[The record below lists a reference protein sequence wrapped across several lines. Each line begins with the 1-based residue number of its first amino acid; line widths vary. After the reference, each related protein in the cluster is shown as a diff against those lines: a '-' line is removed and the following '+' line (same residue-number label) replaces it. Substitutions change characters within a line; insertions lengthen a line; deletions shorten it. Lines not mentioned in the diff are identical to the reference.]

1 MTATRETEAF
11 EEWLRTHNGFY
22 HANVHL
28 RHDED
33 SGYHLR
39 TTAPLPPETLTV
51 STPHSLALSYLN
63 ALVDD
68 AFPVFKQQKHRFKV
82 EAIGFFYLMAQ
93 YINREQSFWKPY
105 LDTLPCPYQ
114 ELTEALF
121 FEHEEDVAW
130 LEDTDVWRTV
140 CARAQVYEMYHRDGI
155 EVLREAGIDTQPYTW
170 HLFKWA
176 ATIYASRSFSSRSLR
191 PTSNK
196 YWAAYKSRPSD
207 GTRQAVLLDMCHAS
221 AEDLHFPVLFPG
233 LDAANHSPDAKV
245 DWTFDPGRFT
255 INLSTESEGL
265 QAGDEFFN
273 NYGAKGNGELLIGYG
288 FCIPDNPHDTVG
300 MTLKAP
306 PTSLQ
311 SKLHSTHPG
320 YFTNEGNWNPKKAT
334 FYLKRPHTTP
344 QTTSGLSQ
352 RPQIFHQLPEALL
365 ELLLYILRDERGLEF
380 KSYARPLHHL
390 TDLES
395 DGRRYLPHIARMI
408 VQSLAPKLPKLQLTS
423 STLPSEPK
431 SKKQRLASIYR
442 QGQNDILTSLISAL
456 RTYTRSLIYNPTAGI
471 PRGPSL
477 VTLESFIHLLTS
489 QTLLPE
495 SFLTGIEANANTR
508 DLEQLRLADWEEDVW
523 VLLLCYLHL
532 QLDRLP
538 VWLREALTP
547 EYVEPISAATAT
559 ASEQAESVMD
569 IVSVAA
575 EARGDDSLWRNQ
587 SWTPEFV
594 ARTGGSM
601 LQFEAFMVM
610 VPSGGE
616 GGAEEARLC
625 LYLHFA

>member
-1 MTATRETEAF
+1 M
-11 EEWLRTHNGFY
+11 
-22 HANVHL
+22 
-28 RHDED
+28 
-33 SGYHLR
+33 
-39 TTAPLPPETLTV
+39 
-51 STPHSLALSYLN
+51 ALSYLN

-68 AFPVFKQQKHRFKV
+68 AFPVFKQQRHRFKV

-105 LDTLPCPYQ
+105 LDTLPSPDQ

-140 CARAQVYEMYHRDGI
+140 SARAEVYEKYHRDGI
-155 EVLREAGIDTQPYTW
+155 EVLQEAGIDTQPYTW
-170 HLFKWA
+170 NLFKWA
-176 ATIYASRSFSSRSLR
+176 ATVFTSRSFSSRSLR

-196 YWAAYKSRPSD
+196 YWAAYRTRPSD
-207 GTRQAVLLDMCHAS
+207 GTRQMVLLDMSHAS

-255 INLSTESEGL
+255 IHLSTESEGL

-288 FCIPDNPHDTVG
+288 FCIPNNPHDTVG

-306 PTSLQ
+306 PASLQ
-311 SKLHSTHPG
+311 SKLRSTHPS
-320 YFTNEGNWNPKKAT
+320 YSTNEGNWNPEKAT
-334 FYLKRPHTTP
+334 FYLKKPHTTP

-365 ELLLYILRDERGLEF
+365 ELLLYILRDERGLTF
-380 KSYARPLHHL
+380 KPYRRPLHHL

-395 DGRRYLPHIARMI
+395 GGRRYLPHIARMI
-408 VQSLAPKLPKLQLTS
+408 VQSLAPKLTKLQS
-423 STLPSEPK
+423 VTLPPEPK
-431 SKKQRLASIYR
+431 NKKQRLASIYR
-442 QGQNDILTSLISAL
+442 QGQISILTSLISAL
-456 RTYTRSLIYNPTAGI
+456 RTYTRSLIYNPTAEDI

-477 VTLESFIHLLTS
+477 MTLESFIHLLTS
-489 QTLLPE
+489 QTLLPDP
-495 SFLTGIEANANTR
+495 FLTGIEANANTR
-508 DLEQLRLADWEEDVW
+508 DLEQLRLAGWEEDVW

-532 QLDRLP
+532 QQLEERLP
-538 VWLREALTP
+538 RWLREALVP
-547 EYVEPISAATAT
+547 EYVGQATT
-559 ASEQAESVMD
+559 SPGGGEQAESLMD
-569 IVSVAA
+569 IVHLAA
-575 EARGDDSLWRNQ
+575 EACADDESSVWRNQ
-587 SWTPEFV
+587 RWTPEFV
-594 ARTGGSM
+594 ARTGGRV

-610 VPSGGE
+610 VPSD
-616 GGAEEARLC
+616 AEEPRLC
-625 LYLHFA
+625 LYLHFGLK